1 MTALL
6 PTPAEASGPA
16 RPSGATPPLRRG
28 VLRRTSTI
36 DVARPEG
43 MGGPRRIDARAW
55 DAVGRDGGWTV
66 LGDAGLEGVVDPEGV
81 LLTVQVSGSDGSE
94 AALVDAVVGPGFRG
108 RAAKAFP
115 HDRADGTLRW
125 TLLDDL
131 PPTMLVSNYAR
142 LRAGYQPPWIAEGG
156 HPPKVDI
163 CSGWQAKGA
172 MIGMAEREGRQPV
185 TLGPSA
191 PRLDVAGEPDAWHA
205 VEPLPSTGSRR
216 RRRLDVAIDNDD
228 HLLVV
233 DAMFRDTYAQGP
245 DDEIIVHEY
254 GVRARVDRGS
264 LTVVEAVADPHVLPF
279 VECPAAV
286 ESADRIVGRRITDLR
301 DEVREEFVG
310 ITTCTHLNDLLRSLE
325 DVAALASFA

>member
-1 MTALL
+1 
-6 PTPAEASGPA
+6 
-16 RPSGATPPLRRG
+16 

-43 MGGPRRIDARAW
+43 MGGPRRIDARAR
-55 DAVGRDGGWTV
+55 DAVGRDGGWAV
-66 LGDAGLEGVVDPEGV
+66 LGDAGLEGVVDPDGV

-94 AALVDAVVGPGFRG
+94 AALVGAVVGPGFRG
-108 RAAKAFP
+108 RAAQAFP
-115 HDRADGTLRW
+115 HDRAHGTLRW

-254 GVRARVDRGS
+254 GVRARVHRGS
-264 LTVVEAVADPHVLPF
+264 LTVVDAVADPHRGHAVYSVATPT
-279 VECPAAV
+279 PASTPPALSAASRLARTSATTSSIVSICSEAMRTVSSYSAMPAV
-286 ESADRIVGRRITDLR
+286 ATSTTIGRMTRAMAGRATAAPSPSR
-301 DEVREEFVG
+301 
-310 ITTCTHLNDLLRSLE
+310 NDSG
-325 DVAALASFA
+325 